1 MTTLYYL
8 PPVKPSAIAAGT
20 IFTHVASLGILAP
33 VFGEAYHRAQV
44 ANSREDFIR
53 SRETAS
59 AVSAWGSSLTGSL
72 LQTYGIAALITATGT
87 MSYKGA
93 ASLGTLILF
102 ASSAPSLIAQIFIE
116 KRPLE
121 TIAIGAVSRVFETIG
136 LSVFLTWW
144 GTRTNP
150 FD

>member
-1 MTTLYYL
+1 MQNVHVSIWGSGPLEKIANCLLDL

-102 ASSAPSLIAQIFIE
+102 ASSAPSVCACISPSHISFSSLVYQVG
-116 KRPLE
+116 R
-121 TIAIGAVSRVFETIG
+121 
-136 LSVFLTWW
+136 
-144 GTRTNP
+144 
-150 FD
+150 D